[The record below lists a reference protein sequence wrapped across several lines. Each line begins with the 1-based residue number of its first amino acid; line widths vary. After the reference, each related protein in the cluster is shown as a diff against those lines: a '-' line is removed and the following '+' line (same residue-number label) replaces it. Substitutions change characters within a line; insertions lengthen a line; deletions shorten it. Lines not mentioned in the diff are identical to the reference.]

1 MKTAAIIAEYDPFH
15 FGHKHLIEK
24 TREAGATHILAI
36 MSGSF
41 TQRGG
46 VAIFDKF
53 TRAKT
58 ALENGVD
65 LVIELPARFSLT
77 SAAGFARG
85 AVDIAAALGC
95 VDMLAFG
102 SESGDISA
110 LKEASGAIDY
120 TVHTAEFDE
129 LLQRGNSYP
138 AALQKAL
145 KRFYTDDVAEL
156 IASPNN
162 TLAIEYLSALDSRG
176 SGIEPFT
183 VRRYG
188 AAHDQ
193 DIEDYDEDS
202 DKQIEFLSGS
212 AIRKLIAEGK
222 DYSKYAPLVAA
233 PSADIS
239 RLERAILANLR
250 ALRPSDLERVADCA
264 GGLGDRLYKAIRKGT
279 SLSGIYFMTKTKRY
293 TLARIRRAV
302 LCGFLGLDKEISREK
317 CAYVRVLGMNARGK
331 EILSAAN
338 CPLPID
344 TSLRALSKTSSE
356 ARRQAEFEARLT
368 DIYGL
373 AFAEPPTCGVDFT
386 SKPIILD

>member
-15 FGHKHLIEK
+15 YGHRHLIEQ
-24 TREAGATHILAI
+24 TRAAGATHIAAV

-46 VAIFDKF
+46 IAVYDKF

-65 LVIELPARFSLT
+65 LVVELPARYSLT

-85 AVDIAAALGC
+85 AVEIVNALGC

-102 SESGDISA
+102 SESGDIAA

-120 TVHTAEFDE
+120 TLHSEEFDT
-129 LLQRGNSYP
+129 LIRHGSSYP
-138 AALQKAL
+138 AALQKAML
-145 KRFYTDDVAEL
+145 NFYTDDVAQL

-162 TLAIEYLSALDSRG
+162 TLAIEYLNALDSSG
-176 SGIEPFT
+176 SSAKPFT

-188 AAHDQ
+188 AAHDS
-193 DIEDYDEDS
+193 DDES
-202 DKQIEFLSGS
+202 AEFLSGS
-212 AIRKLIAEGK
+212 AIRKKLAAGE
-222 DYSKYAPLVAA
+222 DCSKYAPAA
-233 PSADIS
+233 NAPMADIS
-239 RLERAILANLR
+239 RLERAVLA
-250 ALRPSDLERVADCA
+250 ALRRISPADLDRIADCA
-264 GGLGDRLYKAIRKGT
+264 GGLGERLYKAIRKGN

-302 LCGFLGLDKEISREK
+302 LCGFLGLTKEISGEK
-317 CAYVRVLGMNARGK
+317 SAYIRILGMNSRGK

-344 TSLRALSKTSSE
+344 TSLKNLSKSSRE
-356 ARRQAEFEARLT
+356 AHRQAEFEAHAT
-368 DIYGL
+368 DLYSL
-373 AFAEPPTCGVDFT
+373 AFETPLPCGTDYIT
-386 SKPIILD
+386 KPVILG

>member
-15 FGHKHLIEK
+15 FGHKHLIEQ
-24 TREAGATHILAI
+24 TRAAGATHVLAI

-65 LVIELPARFSLT
+65 LVIDLPARFSLT

-102 SESGDISA
+102 SESGDIAA
-110 LKEASGAIDY
+110 LKEASGAIEY

-129 LLQRGNSYP
+129 LIQRGNSYP

-145 KRFYTDDVAEL
+145 KQFYTDDVAEL

-162 TLAIEYLSALDSRG
+162 TLAIEYLNALDTRG
-176 SGIEPFT
+176 SAIEPFT

-188 AAHDQ
+188 AGH
-193 DIEDYDEDS
+193 DEDFDES
-202 DKQIEFLSGS
+202 SASQSEFLSGS
-212 AIRKLIAEGK
+212 AIRRLIAEGK

-239 RLERAILANLR
+239 RLERAVLANLR

-264 GGLGDRLYKAIRKGT
+264 GGLGDRLYKAIRKGN

-302 LCGFLGLDKEISREK
+302 LCGFLGIDKEISRER
-317 CAYVRVLGMNARGK
+317 CAYIRVLGMNARGK

-338 CPLPID
+338 CTLPID
-344 TSLRALSKTSSE
+344 TSLKALSKTSPE

-373 AFAEPPTCGVDFT
+373 AFAEPPVCGVDYT

>member
-15 FGHKHLIEK
+15 FGHKYLIEK
-24 TREAGATHILAI
+24 AREAGATHVLAV

-102 SESGDISA
+102 SESGDLAA

-129 LLQRGNSYP
+129 LIQRGNSYP

-145 KRFYTDDVAEL
+145 KQFYTDDVAEL

-162 TLAIEYLSALDSRG
+162 TLAIEYLNALDSRG
-176 SGIEPFT
+176 SAIEPFT

-188 AAHDQ
+188 SNHDEELDENAAEQ
-193 DIEDYDEDS
+193 S
-202 DKQIEFLSGS
+202 EFLSGS
-212 AIRKLIAEGK
+212 AIRKLIFEGK
-222 DYSKYAPLVAA
+222 DYSKFAPPVAA

-264 GGLGDRLYKAIRKGT
+264 GGLGERLYKAIRKGT

-302 LCGFLGLDKEISREK
+302 LCGFLGIDKEISREK
-317 CAYVRVLGMNARGK
+317 CAYIRVLGMNPRGK

-344 TSLRALSKTSSE
+344 TSLKALSKTSPE

-373 AFAEPPTCGVDFT
+373 AFEEPPVCGLDFT
-386 SKPIILD
+386 SKPVIFD

>member
-1 MKTAAIIAEYDPFH
+1 
-15 FGHKHLIEK
+15 
-24 TREAGATHILAI
+24 TREAGATHVLAI

-46 VAIFDKF
+46 VAVFDKF
-53 TRAKT
+53 TRTKT
-58 ALENGVD
+58 ALENGID

-95 VDMLAFG
+95 VEMLAFG
-102 SESGDISA
+102 SESGDLAA

-129 LLQRGNSYP
+129 LIQRGNSYP

-145 KRFYTDDVAEL
+145 RQFYTDDVAEL

-162 TLAIEYLSALDSRG
+162 TLAIEYLNALDTRG
-176 SGIEPFT
+176 STIESFT

-188 AAHDQ
+188 AAHN
-193 DIEDYDEDS
+193 EELDES
-202 DKQIEFLSGS
+202 SRSEFLSGS
-212 AIRKLIAEGK
+212 AIRKLISEGK
-222 DYSKYAPLVAA
+222 DYSDYAPLVAA
-233 PSADIS
+233 PSADLS

-250 ALRPSDLERVADCA
+250 ALLQNDLERVADCA
-264 GGLGDRLYKAIRKGT
+264 GGLGERLYKAIRKGT

-302 LCGFLGLDKEISREK
+302 LCGFLGIDKEISREK
-317 CAYVRVLGMNARGK
+317 CAYIRVLGMNARGK

-344 TSLRALSKTSSE
+344 TSLKALSKTSPE

-373 AFAEPPTCGVDFT
+373 AFEEPPVCGLDFT

>member
-15 FGHKHLIEK
+15 FGHKHLIEQA
-24 TREAGATHILAI
+24 RAAGATHVLAI

-85 AVDIAAALGC
+85 AVDIAEALGC

-102 SESGDISA
+102 SESGDIAA

-120 TVHTAEFDE
+120 TVHTAEFNE
-129 LLQRGNSYP
+129 LIQHGNSYP

-145 KRFYTDDVAEL
+145 KKFYTDDVAEI

-162 TLAIEYLSALDSRG
+162 TLAIEYLNALDSRG
-176 SGIEPFT
+176 SAIEPFT

-188 AAHDQ
+188 AAHD
-193 DIEDYDEDS
+193 EELDES
-202 DKQIEFLSGS
+202 AEEQSEFLSGS
-212 AIRKLIAEGK
+212 AIRKLISEGK
-222 DYSKYAPLVAA
+222 DYSKYAPLVSA
-233 PSADIS
+233 PSAELS

-250 ALRPSDLERVADCA
+250 ALRPNDLERVADCA
-264 GGLGDRLYKAIRKGT
+264 GGLGERLYKAIRKGT

-302 LCGFLGLDKEISREK
+302 LCGFLGIDKEISREK
-317 CAYVRVLGMNARGK
+317 CAYIRVLGMSAGGK

-344 TSLRALSKTSSE
+344 TSLKALSKTSTE

-373 AFAEPPTCGVDFT
+373 AFEEPPVCGMDFT
-386 SKPIILD
+386 SKPVILD

>member
-15 FGHKHLIEK
+15 YGHKYLIEQ
-24 TREAGATHILAI
+24 TRAAGATHVLAI

-46 VAIFDKF
+46 AAIFDKY

-58 ALENGVD
+58 ALENGID

-85 AVDIAAALGC
+85 AVDIADSLGC

-102 SESGDISA
+102 SESGDLAA

-120 TVHTAEFDE
+120 TVHTAEFEE
-129 LLQRGNSYP
+129 LIQRGNSYP
-138 AALQKAL
+138 AALQKAM
-145 KRFYTDDVAEL
+145 KQFYTEDVAEL

-162 TLAIEYLSALDSRG
+162 TLAIEYLNALDSRG
-176 SGIEPFT
+176 SAIEPFT

-188 AAHDQ
+188 AAHD
-193 DIEDYDEDS
+193 EDYEEDDS
-202 DKQIEFLSGS
+202 RSEFLSGS
-212 AIRKLIAEGK
+212 AIRKLIMEQK
-222 DYSKYAPLVAA
+222 DYSGYAPLVSGQ
-233 PSADIS
+233 SADIS
-239 RLERAILANLR
+239 RLERAILAGLR
-250 ALRPSDLERVADCA
+250 ALRPGDLERVADCA

-302 LCGFLGLDKEISREK
+302 LCGFLGIDKEISRERS
-317 CAYVRVLGMNARGK
+317 AYIRVLGMNARGK
-331 EILSAAN
+331 EILAAAN

-344 TSLRALSKTSSE
+344 TSLKALSKTSPE

-373 AFAEPPTCGVDFT
+373 AFEEPPVCGVDFT
-386 SKPIILD
+386 AKPIILD

>member
-15 FGHKHLIEK
+15 YGHKYLIDRA
-24 TREAGATHILAI
+24 REAGATHVLAI
-36 MSGSF
+36 MSGGF

-46 VAIFDKF
+46 VAVFDKL

-58 ALENGVD
+58 ALENGID

-95 VDMLAFG
+95 ADMLAFG
-102 SESGDISA
+102 SESGDLAA

-129 LLQRGNSYP
+129 LLRRGSSYP

-145 KRFYTDDVAEL
+145 KQFYTDDVAEL

-162 TLAIEYLSALDSRG
+162 TLAIEYLNALDSRG
-176 SGIEPFT
+176 SAIEPFT
-183 VRRYG
+183 VRRCG

-193 DIEDYDEDS
+193 EIDDELDES
-202 DKQIEFLSGS
+202 SQGEFLSGS
-212 AIRKLIAEGK
+212 AIRKLIAQGK

-239 RLERAILANLR
+239 RLERAILASLR

-264 GGLGDRLYKAIRKGT
+264 GGLGERLYKAIRKGT

-302 LCGFLGLDKEISREK
+302 LCGFLGIDKEISREK
-317 CAYVRVLGMNARGK
+317 SAYIRVLGMNPRGK
-331 EILSAAN
+331 EILSCAN
-338 CPLPID
+338 CSLPID
-344 TSLRALSKTSSE
+344 TSLKALSQTSPE

-373 AFAEPPTCGVDFT
+373 AFEEPPVCGVDFT
-386 SKPIILD
+386 SKPVILD

>member
-1 MKTAAIIAEYDPFH
+1 MKIAAIIAEYDPFH
-15 FGHKHLIEK
+15 YGHKYLIEK
-24 TREAGATHILAI
+24 AREAGATHVLAI

-46 VAIFDKF
+46 VAVFDKF

-102 SESGDISA
+102 SESGDLAA

-129 LLQRGNSYP
+129 LIQRGNSYP

-145 KRFYTDDVAEL
+145 KQFYTDDVAEL

-162 TLAIEYLSALDSRG
+162 TLAIEYLNALDSRG
-176 SGIEPFT
+176 SAIEPFT

-188 AAHDQ
+188 AAHD
-193 DIEDYDEDS
+193 EELDES
-202 DKQIEFLSGS
+202 SQSEFLSGS
-212 AIRKLIAEGK
+212 AIRRLIAEGK
-222 DYSKYAPLVAA
+222 DYSKFAPPVAA

-239 RLERAILANLR
+239 RLERAILASLR
-250 ALRPSDLERVADCA
+250 ALRPNDLERVADCA
-264 GGLGDRLYKAIRKGT
+264 GGLGERLYKAVRKGT

-302 LCGFLGLDKEISREK
+302 LCGFLGIDKEISREK
-317 CAYVRVLGMNARGK
+317 CAYIRVLGMNARGK

-344 TSLRALSKTSSE
+344 TSLKALSKTSPE

-373 AFAEPPTCGVDFT
+373 AFEEPPVCGVDFT
-386 SKPIILD
+386 SKPVIID

>member
-15 FGHKHLIEK
+15 YGHKYLIEQ
-24 TREAGATHILAI
+24 TRAAGATHVLAI

-85 AVDIAAALGC
+85 AVDIASALGC

-102 SESGDISA
+102 SESGDLTA

-120 TVHTAEFDE
+120 TVHTAEFNE
-129 LLQRGNSYP
+129 LIQRGNSYP
-138 AALQKAL
+138 AALQKAM
-145 KRFYTDDVAEL
+145 KKFYTEDVAEL

-162 TLAIEYLSALDSRG
+162 TLAIEYLNALDSRG
-176 SGIEPFT
+176 SAIEPFT

-188 AAHDQ
+188 AAHD
-193 DIEDYDEDS
+193 EDFDEETEPQS
-202 DKQIEFLSGS
+202 EFLSGS
-212 AIRKLIAEGK
+212 AIRKLISEGK
-222 DYSKYAPLVAA
+222 DYSKYAPLVGA
-233 PSADIS
+233 PTAEIS
-239 RLERAILANLR
+239 RLERAILAGLR
-250 ALRPSDLERVADCA
+250 ALRPSDLQRIADCS

-302 LCGFLGLDKEISREK
+302 LCGFLGIDKEISRERS
-317 CAYVRVLGMNARGK
+317 AYVRVLGMNSRGK
-331 EILSAAN
+331 EILAAAN
-338 CPLPID
+338 CAIPID
-344 TSLRALSKTSSE
+344 TSLKALSQASPE

-368 DIYGL
+368 DIYAL
-373 AFAEPPTCGVDFT
+373 AFEEPPVCGVDFT
-386 SKPIILD
+386 SKPAILD